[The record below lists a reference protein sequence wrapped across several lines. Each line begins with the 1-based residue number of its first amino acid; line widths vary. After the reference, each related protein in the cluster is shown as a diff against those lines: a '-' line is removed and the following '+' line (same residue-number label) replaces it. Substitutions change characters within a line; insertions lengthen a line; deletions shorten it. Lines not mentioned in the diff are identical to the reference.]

1 MPSTQPRAAHEESMR
16 RASSRLIL
24 LRHGQSEWNG
34 ASGFG
39 PARFTGWVDVA
50 LTPRGEAEA
59 AAAGALLRSQAP
71 PMAVDAAFTSELRR
85 AAKTAELCLPGA
97 AVARDARLNERHY
110 GALQGVRKD
119 DPGLL
124 ATPLAHS
131 TQTQKPLTAS
141 ELEKIR
147 RSMREAPPAMSASHP
162 HYDANAPPTESL
174 ADCQRRVLAC
184 FDERVAPAVRGG
196 RTVLVAA
203 HANTLRA
210 LIAALDG
217 VPDALVPKIFVPNAV
232 PCVYALDGDSLAP
245 LAPRLESSSGGSHAR
260 WLLSAENYERLA
272 EKIGVSTLARN
283 IFEAWDANGDGVL
296 DLDELRAGLAQI
308 TGDDDVAVAASA
320 GAILAELDEDGDGTI
335 SLAEFEERAEQACR
349 QFVPS
354 PVGLGDAATRGY
366 AGPGAS

>member
-147 RSMREAPPAMSASHP
+147 RSMRVAPPAMSGTHP
-162 HYDANAPPTESL
+162 HYDAKAPPTESL

-196 RTVLVAA
+196 TVLVAA

-232 PCVYALDGDSLAP
+232 PCVPSRCPTSFEDRPKS
-245 LAPRLESSSGGSHAR
+245 PRCRSTRSTATRSRPSRRASSRRAAGR
-260 WLLSAENYERLA
+260 
-272 EKIGVSTLARN
+272 T
-283 IFEAWDANGDGVL
+283 
-296 DLDELRAGLAQI
+296 RAGSCRRR
-308 TGDDDVAVAASA
+308 TTSGWRKRSA
-320 GAILAELDEDGDGTI
+320 
-335 SLAEFEERAEQACR
+335 
-349 QFVPS
+349 
-354 PVGLGDAATRGY
+354 
-366 AGPGAS
+366 

>member
-1 MPSTQPRAAHEESMR
+1 MR
-16 RASSRLIL
+16 RATSRLIL

-131 TQTQKPLTAS
+131 TQTQNPLTAS

-162 HYDANAPPTESL
+162 HYDAKAPPTESL

-232 PCVYALDGDSLAP
+232 PCVPS
-245 LAPRLESSSGGSHAR
+245 R
-260 WLLSAENYERLA
+260 RLA
-272 EKIGVSTLARN
+272 AIT
-283 IFEAWDANGDGVL
+283 DG
-296 DLDELRAGLAQI
+296 
-308 TGDDDVAVAASA
+308 DDVAVAASA

-366 AGPGAS
+366 AGPGRVRVGRAVDGGVLALRAEAPGTQRPGRRPQAGEGGGDAPSRRRRGADDAPDAARSRRRRGAFRGVRGGAAAWP

>member
-1 MPSTQPRAAHEESMR
+1 MMR

-131 TQTQKPLTAS
+131 TQTKKPLTAS

-147 RSMREAPPAMSASHP
+147 RSMREAPPAMSETHP
-162 HYDANAPPTESL
+162 HYDAKAPPTESL

-232 PCVYALDGDSLAP
+232 PCVPSRRPTSFEDRLNS
-245 LAPRLESSSGGSHAR
+245 PRRRSTRSTATRSRPSRRASSRRAAGR
-260 WLLSAENYERLA
+260 
-272 EKIGVSTLARN
+272 T
-283 IFEAWDANGDGVL
+283 
-296 DLDELRAGLAQI
+296 RAGSCRRR
-308 TGDDDVAVAASA
+308 TTSGSRKRSA
-320 GAILAELDEDGDGTI
+320 
-335 SLAEFEERAEQACR
+335 
-349 QFVPS
+349 
-354 PVGLGDAATRGY
+354 
-366 AGPGAS
+366 

>member
-1 MPSTQPRAAHEESMR
+1 MMR

-71 PMAVDAAFTSELRR
+71 PMA
-85 AAKTAELCLPGA
+85 
-97 AVARDARLNERHY
+97 
-110 GALQGVRKD
+110 GVRKD

-131 TQTQKPLTAS
+131 TQTKKPLTAS

-162 HYDANAPPTESL
+162 HYDAKAPPTESL

-232 PCVYALDGDSLAP
+232 PCVLSRRPTSFEDRAKS
-245 LAPRLESSSGGSHAR
+245 PRRRSTRSTATRSRPSRRGSNRRAAGRTR

-283 IFEAWDANGDGVL
+283 IFEA
-296 DLDELRAGLAQI
+296 
-308 TGDDDVAVAASA
+308 
-320 GAILAELDEDGDGTI
+320 
-335 SLAEFEERAEQACR
+335 
-349 QFVPS
+349 
-354 PVGLGDAATRGY
+354 
-366 AGPGAS
+366 

>member
-1 MPSTQPRAAHEESMR
+1 MR

-147 RSMREAPPAMSASHP
+147 RSMREAPPAMCRSHP
-162 HYDANAPPTESL
+162 HFDENAPATESL
-174 ADCQRRVLAC
+174 LS
-184 FDERVAPAVRGG
+184 
-196 RTVLVAA
+196 
-203 HANTLRA
+203 
-210 LIAALDG
+210 LIH
-217 VPDALVPKIFVPNAV
+217 I
-232 PCVYALDGDSLAP
+232 
-245 LAPRLESSSGGSHAR
+245 
-260 WLLSAENYERLA
+260 
-272 EKIGVSTLARN
+272 
-283 IFEAWDANGDGVL
+283 
-296 DLDELRAGLAQI
+296 
-308 TGDDDVAVAASA
+308 
-320 GAILAELDEDGDGTI
+320 
-335 SLAEFEERAEQACR
+335 
-349 QFVPS
+349 
-354 PVGLGDAATRGY
+354 
-366 AGPGAS
+366 